1 MVRKRL
7 TALIAVL
14 VLLGTALSGMSL
26 DEAESAL
33 QGSDKADIFRAYDT
47 FKSSYMQ
54 AQLSGD
60 AALKRRTL
68 EGIVSS
74 GGILHIDVNAYK
86 KKLDKLPKSAS
97 PKAESVTANPQ
108 PTAPVQ
114 AVIPE
119 AETIVVTSTENT
131 AVHTM
136 NGQTRLQDVRWDA
149 GDLVLIF
156 DNALDDKDI
165 NHFKLNKT
173 KKKGYRYVF
182 DIHAV
187 LDKSRT
193 LTHRDLKRITLAQ
206 YKPTT
211 LRLVLESDEQ
221 LPVRFTKTETSLI
234 ISGSLASVTSA
245 KPVPAAIP
253 KTARQGAGRT
263 VVIDPGH
270 GGKDCGAVGYKNY
283 QEKAVVLAIASKTAD
298 MLRAR
303 GYTVYMTR
311 STDRFI
317 KLRNRTHYANLK
329 KADLFIS
336 VHANAV
342 PKSKAKQAYGL
353 ETYFLSPSRSKR
365 AANAAAMENQAEVE
379 DMNFYA
385 KNVFLNALNSE
396 KIVASHKLAID
407 LQSSILSS
415 LRARYDNVK
424 DSGVREGP
432 FWVLVGA
439 QMPAV
444 LVEVGFITHP
454 TEGMRLK
461 SETYQDYFARGLA
474 EGVGQYFAKNR

>member
-1 MVRKRL
+1 VL
-7 TALIAVL
+7 L

-33 QGSDKADIFRAYDT
+33 QNSEKSEIFRAYDT
-47 FKSSYMQ
+47 FKSSYIQ

-60 AALKRRTL
+60 PVLKRRAL
-68 EGIVSS
+68 EGIVTS
-74 GGILHIDVNAYK
+74 GGLLHIDVNTYK
-86 KKLDKLPKSAS
+86 KKLDKLPQVTPA
-97 PKAESVTANPQ
+97 KAEAVQTIPLQ
-108 PTAPVQ
+108 IEPTQTVA
-114 AVIPE
+114 PE
-119 AETIVVTSTENT
+119 AEKIVAAPSEKT

-136 NGQTRLQDVRWDA
+136 NGETHLKNVRWEE

-156 DNALDDKDI
+156 DNTLDDKDI
-165 NHFKLNKT
+165 KFFQLKKT
-173 KKKGYRYVF
+173 EKKGYRYVF

-206 YKPTT
+206 YKPATI
-211 LRLVLESDEQ
+211 RLVLESDQ
-221 LPVRFTKTETSLI
+221 KLPLRFTKTEKSVI
-234 ISGSLASVTSA
+234 ISGSLSHVTSA
-245 KPVPAAIP
+245 KPVKVTIP
-253 KTARQGAGRT
+253 SVALQGEGRT

-270 GGKDCGAVGYKNY
+270 GGKDCGAVGYKRY
-283 QEKAVVLAIASKTAD
+283 QEKEVVLAIASKTAEL
-298 MLRAR
+298 LRAR

-317 KLRNRTHYANLK
+317 KLRNRTHFANLK

-342 PKSKAKQAYGL
+342 PKSKAEHAYGL

-365 AANAAAMENQAEVE
+365 AANAAAMENQTEVE

-407 LQSSILSS
+407 LQSNILSS

-454 TEGMRLK
+454 NEGLRLK
-461 SETYQDYFARGLA
+461 SESYQDYFARGLA
-474 EGVGQYFAKNR
+474 DGVGEYFAKNR